1 MGRLG
6 LDRTDDFQKIY
17 GPGLVGSNFIGSG
30 QDWTGTE
37 KFHSPFISA
46 VYDSLATLEAMFF
59 SDFMKNYLIILGTL
73 GRCKYD
79 INCISIHEFAGL
91 FYLVFC
97 VCSFPE

>member
-1 MGRLG
+1 MIFKKF
-6 LDRTDDFQKIY
+6 TD
-17 GPGLVGSNFIGSG
+17 
-30 QDWTGTE
+30 QDWSDLILLDQDRTGTE

-79 INCISIHEFAGL
+79 IDCISIHEFAVL